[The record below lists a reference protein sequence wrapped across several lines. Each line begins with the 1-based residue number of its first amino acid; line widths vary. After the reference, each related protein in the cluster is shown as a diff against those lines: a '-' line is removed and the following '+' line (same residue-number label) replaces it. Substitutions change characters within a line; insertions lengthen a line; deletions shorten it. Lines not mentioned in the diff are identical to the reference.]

1 MTMKLTKAVLAR
13 MKPGK
18 AEHVF
23 FDDELPGFAVKAL
36 PSGRRVFIFQ
46 YRHGGRGG
54 KLRRITVGEFRDP
67 PLVET
72 DTVDGA
78 RRKAAEHRAAA
89 LRGEDPFATLQAAK
103 AAEIQAVRREA
114 EQRENPDPKTVSD
127 LAEEYLRRWAGKKT
141 DGGATDKRVLGKDVL
156 PAIGH
161 LPIGA
166 VTRRD
171 IVRLLDKIADR
182 GAPIMANRTH
192 ALVRRLFNFALARGL
207 LTTSPVVKIE
217 RNEESARD
225 RHLTPSEIPQFLRG
239 LERANCEPN
248 IKSLL
253 RFMLITA
260 RRRSEALLINAAEID
275 RGQKIWL
282 LPADR
287 VKNGK
292 DFLLPLPPMA
302 LEILDEIGAD
312 LNTGYF
318 FRSSRT
324 GQPYQGRS
332 IDHACRDLFL
342 PRHRNKKKDA
352 PKPPLARMEPI
363 TPHDLRRSAATNMR
377 AIGISRENVKLVL
390 GHTETDVLG
399 RHYDKYDG
407 LQEKRRALQLWTKYL
422 AGLLNSNGGNVL
434 ELQRVRG

>member
-1 MTMKLTKAVLAR
+1 MTMKLTKAIVAR
-13 MKPGK
+13 MKPGR
-18 AEHVF
+18 AERVI
-23 FDDELPGFAVKAL
+23 FDHELTGFAVKVL

-78 RRKAAEHRAAA
+78 RRKAAEHRAAT
-89 LRGEDPFATLQAAK
+89 LRGEDPYLSLQAAK

-114 EQRENPDPKTVSD
+114 EQRENPDPKIVTD
-127 LAEEYLRRWAGKKT
+127 LAQEYLRRWAGKKA
-141 DGGATDKRVLGKDVL
+141 DGGATDRRVLDKDVL

-161 LPIGA
+161 LPISA

-217 RNEESARD
+217 RNEETARD
-225 RHLTPSEIPQFLRG
+225 RHLASTEIPIFLRG
-239 LERANCEPN
+239 LENANCEPN
-248 IKSLL
+248 IKALL
-253 RFMLITA
+253 RFMLVTA
-260 RRRSEALLINAAEID
+260 RRRSEALLINEAEID
-275 RGQKIWL
+275 RAQGIWV
-282 LPADR
+282 LPAER

-292 DFLLPLPPMA
+292 EFLLPLPPMA
-302 LEILDEIGAD
+302 LKILDEVGAD
-312 LNTGYF
+312 PNTGYF
-318 FRSSRT
+318 FSSSRT

-332 IDHACRDLFL
+332 IDHACRDLFI

-352 PKPPLARMEPI
+352 PKSPLARMEPL

-377 AIGISRENVKLVL
+377 AIGISREDVKLVL
-390 GHTETDVLG
+390 GHTDTDVLG

-407 LQEKRRALQLWTKYL
+407 LQEKRRALQLWTNHL
-422 AGLLNSNGGNVL
+422 ADLLTPRADNIVG
-434 ELQRVRG
+434 LQRTRA

>member
-1 MTMKLTKAVLAR
+1 MKLTKAIVAR
-13 MKPGK
+13 MKPGR
-18 AEHVF
+18 AERVI
-23 FDDELPGFAVKAL
+23 FDHELTGFAVKVL

-54 KLRRITVGEFRDP
+54 KLRRITIGEFRDP
-67 PLVET
+67 SLVET

-78 RRKAAEHRAAA
+78 RRKAAEHRAAT
-89 LRGEDPFATLQAAK
+89 LRGEDPYLSLQAAK

-127 LAEEYLRRWAGKKT
+127 LAQEYLRRWAAKKA
-141 DGGATDKRVLGKDVL
+141 DGGATDRRVLDKDVL

-192 ALVRRLFNFALARGL
+192 ALVRRLFNFGLARGL
-207 LTTSPVVKIE
+207 LTISPVMKIE
-217 RNEESARD
+217 RNEETARD
-225 RHLTPSEIPQFLRG
+225 RHLAATEISTFLRG
-239 LERANCEPN
+239 LEKANCEPN
-248 IKSLL
+248 IKALL
-253 RFMLITA
+253 RFMLVTA

-275 RGQKIWL
+275 RVQGIWA
-282 LPADR
+282 LPAER

-302 LEILDEIGAD
+302 LEILGEIGAD
-312 LNTGYF
+312 PNTGYF
-318 FRSSRT
+318 FTSERT
-324 GQPYQGRS
+324 GRPYQGRS
-332 IDHACRDLFL
+332 IDHACRDLFI

-352 PKPPLARMEPI
+352 PKAPLARMEPI

-377 AIGISRENVKLVL
+377 AIGISREDVKLVL
-390 GHTETDVLG
+390 GHTDTDVLG

-407 LQEKRRALQLWTKYL
+407 LQEKRRALQLWANYL
-422 AGLLNSNGGNVL
+422 ADLLTPRADNIVG
-434 ELQRVRG
+434 LQRTCA